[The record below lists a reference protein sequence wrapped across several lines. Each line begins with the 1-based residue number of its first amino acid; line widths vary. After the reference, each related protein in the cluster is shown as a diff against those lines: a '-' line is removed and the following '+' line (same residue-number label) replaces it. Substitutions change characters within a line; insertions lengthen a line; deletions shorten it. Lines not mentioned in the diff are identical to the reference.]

1 GRHAL
6 HLIRRGGGLP
16 LPMGGHPAR
25 TEDVRLLGNA
35 AVHRNRAHRPLLCV
49 EERRARLGIDGHEA
63 RGFLMA
69 IAPPITD
76 IEKLKSHPALGRLVE
91 WNSSIVQ
98 AVKYDRDELT
108 IWVEKEAIRE

>member
-1 GRHAL
+1 
-6 HLIRRGGGLP
+6 
-16 LPMGGHPAR
+16 
-25 TEDVRLLGNA
+25 
-35 AVHRNRAHRPLLCV
+35 
-49 EERRARLGIDGHEA
+49 
-63 RGFLMA
+63 MA

-108 IWVEKEAIRE
+108 IWVEKEAITGCSSSPNASRSSPPTFCSPCTTALPLRR